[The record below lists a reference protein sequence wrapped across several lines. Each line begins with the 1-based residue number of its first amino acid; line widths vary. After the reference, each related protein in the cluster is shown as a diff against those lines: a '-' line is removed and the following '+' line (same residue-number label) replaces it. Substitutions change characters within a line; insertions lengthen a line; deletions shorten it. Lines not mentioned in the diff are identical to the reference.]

1 MSALQ
6 ILHYMKKEEKKPE
19 IEIVADMSP
28 VSLETT
34 DLSYGMTASQHR
46 YSVV

>member
-19 IEIVADMSP
+19 IEIVADMGANIP
-28 VSLETT
+28 WKPMV
-34 DLSYGMTASQHR
+34 
-46 YSVV
+46 